1 GEKPEPRREAP
12 PGDRH
17 GDPGR
22 ANRAAARRTARR
34 PRRIRNSGGATRTAR
49 ARRPPDHPHRR
60 AQNLARAGI
69 PEAPHR
75 HARRPRHRRR
85 PLRGGAA
92 SSRGAPQLLA
102 DRDAGRRS
110 RVMRA
115 TGNILDVNDLNAA
128 YGESKVLFDIAI
140 SVKPNEVVACVG
152 RNGAG
157 KTTLLKSIV
166 GFLKPVSGTV
176 VAGGENLVGL
186 TPYVVAGKGIKYI
199 PQDKKVFS
207 DLTVRENLE
216 LGSYASKDYG
226 WDKVYDYF
234 PKLKILLDRKAGYLS
249 GGERQMLMV
258 GRAIL
263 GHPKLL
269 LVDEPTEGLAPSI
282 VSHLKDVFRD
292 LAKTTAL
299 IIVEQNLPMICAIAD
314 KIYALSEGRVM
325 AELTERDQIKPEVC
339 EKYL

>member
-1 GEKPEPRREAP
+1 MK
-12 PGDRH
+12 
-17 GDPGR
+17 
-22 ANRAAARRTARR
+22 AN
-34 PRRIRNSGGATRTAR
+34 G
-49 ARRPPDHPHRR
+49 
-60 AQNLARAGI
+60 NLL
-69 PEAPHR
+69 E
-75 HARRPRHRRR
+75 
-85 PLRGGAA
+85 
-92 SSRGAPQLLA
+92 
-102 DRDAGRRS
+102 
-110 RVMRA
+110 
-115 TGNILDVNDLNAA
+115 VNGLNTA
-128 YGESKVLFDIAI
+128 YGESKVLFDVSIT
-140 SVKPNEVVACVG
+140 VRPNQVVACVG

-166 GFLKPVSGTV
+166 GFLKPTSGTV
-176 VAGGENLVGL
+176 VANGESLVGL
-186 TPYVVAGKGIKYI
+186 TAYVVAGKGIKYI

-226 WDKVYDYF
+226 WEKVYDYF
-234 PKLKILLDRKAGYLS
+234 PKLKLLLDRKAGFLS

-282 VSHLKDVFRD
+282 VSNLKDVFRD
-292 LAKTTAL
+292 IAKTTAL

-325 AELTERDQIKPEVC
+325 AEITERDRIKPEEC